1 MIYNS
6 LGRTDLQVSEL
17 CLGTMTFRW
26 TSTEE
31 ESYQV
36 MDAAFAAGINFF
48 DTADVY
54 TRWFEGNPGG
64 VAEEIIGKWLKMRRI
79 PRDKIIIATKLRGRM
94 WDGPDGE
101 GLSRTHMMRAV
112 EDSLRRLQIDVID
125 LYQSHSPDPN
135 TPQEETLRAFEELIQ
150 QGKVRFIGC
159 SNFKAPQLRE
169 ALEISDRLRIAR
181 YESAQ
186 PHYNLI
192 WRGEFEQELQAL
204 CAQESIGVIPYS
216 PLQGGFLTGKYK
228 RGQPMPEKS
237 RGANNDNVKRWM
249 GDERALTLLDT
260 LKQLADERG
269 ETMTATALA
278 WMLTNPVVSSAIIG
292 ANNVPQLNESLAAT
306 EKRLSAPEM
315 ERLNQVSSWS

>member
-17 CLGTMTFRW
+17 GLGTMTFRW

-237 RGANNDNVKRWM
+237 RGANNDNIKRWM